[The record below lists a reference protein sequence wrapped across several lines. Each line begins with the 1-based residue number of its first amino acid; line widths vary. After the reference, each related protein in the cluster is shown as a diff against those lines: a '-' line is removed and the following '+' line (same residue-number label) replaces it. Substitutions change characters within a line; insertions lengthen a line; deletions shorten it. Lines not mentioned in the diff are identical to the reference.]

1 MRKITQPNF
10 SVEDILNECILT
22 TTPRVQIKAMENSKE
37 GIISAETDYE
47 DKILKG
53 LLFSTS
59 QMAQTPYL
67 TGNKLIQLYE
77 YRMLQKPSVRVYYD
91 KIKSIVRNER
101 CPFCNKQ
108 VVKTVDH
115 YLPKTKYPI
124 YSITPINLVAAC
136 RDCNTEKDNYFPRT
150 RDEELLHPYYDD
162 IENCRW
168 LFAKIHESLPIIFD
182 FFVNPPEH
190 WDTTTTKRVE
200 NHLEVLKLRKMYS
213 SYAAGYVEDIRRR
226 LKELYQTIGE
236 TGVKEHLQEE
246 YESCYDNDKNSYKT
260 ALLECLIKNN
270 WFLNGGFIEP

>member
-136 RDCNTEKDNYFPRT
+136 RD
-150 RDEELLHPYYDD
+150 LSL
-162 IENCRW
+162 
-168 LFAKIHESLPIIFD
+168 IHI
-182 FFVNPPEH
+182 
-190 WDTTTTKRVE
+190 
-200 NHLEVLKLRKMYS
+200 
-213 SYAAGYVEDIRRR
+213 
-226 LKELYQTIGE
+226 
-236 TGVKEHLQEE
+236 
-246 YESCYDNDKNSYKT
+246 
-260 ALLECLIKNN
+260 
-270 WFLNGGFIEP
+270 